1 MGGLGSGPSQLA
13 LARVLLPEHQRPFC
27 ALPGKHGLMLRPG
40 VGERRLAGGV
50 FPSCP
55 GRESSGSRSLGG
67 WTQPSWASAELAG
80 PRLRR
85 PLCWSAV
92 GEVFF
97 EGFRACFV
105 GLRAGAFWRVSLG
118 PCPLPVGRGPRGRR
132 IHRHPI
138 LSSFGGF
145 PLVRIRL
152 SALLTRSLSR

>member
-1 MGGLGSGPSQLA
+1 MGGLGSGPSLLA
-13 LARVLLPEHQRPFC
+13 LARVLGPEHQRPFC

-40 VGERRLAGGV
+40 DCERRLAGGV
-50 FPSCP
+50 FPSCL
-55 GRESSGSRSLGG
+55 GSESSCSRSPGG

-80 PRLRR
+80 PRLRS

-92 GEVFF
+92 GEVF

-105 GLRAGAFWRVSLG
+105 GLRAGAFWRGSLG
-118 PCPLPVGRGPRGRR
+118 PCPLPVGLGPRGRR

-138 LSSFGGF
+138 LRSFGGF
-145 PLVRIRL
+145 PLVRIPL